1 MISLREPFYHNN
13 ERIEITQPIEV
24 ISVHDSLQCRSRIA
38 IRTNFT
44 SLRMQL
50 DIDAKFIFTDEQILI
65 LKDKEKRDQF
75 FKTFLTSSK
84 YGL

>member
-1 MISLREPFYHNN
+1 
-13 ERIEITQPIEV
+13 
-24 ISVHDSLQCRSRIA
+24 
-38 IRTNFT
+38 
-44 SLRMQL
+44 MQL